1 MGPRTVFSPG
11 QTSFSFHQSLFF
23 MPCIFYT
30 YTQHHFQVSWLT
42 AHGPR
47 PGALDSWLTAHGPRL
62 RFSTG
67 QNSLFLATLRLFM
80 TCIVYTYT
88 QDHFQVSWLTAHGPR
103 PGALDSWLTAHGPRL
118 RFSTGQNSLFL
129 ATLRLFMTCIVYTYT
144 QDHFQVF
151 WLTAQGPRPGALDS
165 WLTAHGPRLRFS
177 TGQNSL
183 FLATLCLFLDL
194 YFLYI
199 HSRSFLSLV
208 AHGSRPAA
216 RGS

>member
-1 MGPRTVFSPG
+1 MSHV
-11 QTSFSFHQSLFF
+11 
-23 MPCIFYT
+23 
-30 YTQHHFQVSWLT
+30 
-42 AHGPR
+42 
-47 PGALDSWLTAHGPRL
+47 PRL

-67 QNSLFLATLRLFM
+67 YISLLLSSFLIFM

-88 QDHFQVSWLTAHGPR
+88 HV
-103 PGALDSWLTAHGPRL
+103 
-118 RFSTGQNSLFL
+118 
-129 ATLRLFMTCIVYTYT
+129 
-144 QDHFQVF
+144 HFQVF
-151 WLTAQGPRPGALDS
+151 LLTAQGPRPGALDS

-183 FLATLCLFLDL
+183 FLATLCLFFDL

>member
-67 QNSLFLATLRLFM
+67 QK
-80 TCIVYTYT
+80 
-88 QDHFQVSWLTAHGPR
+88 
-103 PGALDSWLTAHGPRL
+103 
-118 RFSTGQNSLFL
+118 
-129 ATLRLFMTCIVYTYT
+129 
-144 QDHFQVF
+144 
-151 WLTAQGPRPGALDS
+151 
-165 WLTAHGPRLRFS
+165 
-177 TGQNSL
+177 SL
-183 FLATLCLFLDL
+183 FLATLCLFYDL
-194 YFLYI
+194 YCLYI
-199 HSRSFLSLV
+199 HSRSFSSLV
-208 AHGSRPAA
+208 RSEERRVGKECRCWWS
-216 RGS
+216 SEK